1 MLLSRCEECETS
13 SVRGLDLQLIHQV
26 NQIAPGLLVRIDDI
40 PNLVLGRSV
49 HPWVQKGMRDCLV
62 KLFKRYPTLKLKI
75 NSAYRTIVGQ
85 ALLFSHGE
93 NDRCEIKIVS
103 PPGRSNHNNAS
114 SFDIENWAEDH
125 KDEKGV
131 VRSIIDILEDFG
143 FTWLGH
149 RMNDKMHFDCD
160 GCIDMRSISIKAFQY
175 LWNYANPSD
184 KLAVDG
190 DYGQLVASRLRVAPI
205 EGFPNLPPA
214 YPPRIL
220 KYTEPLQAGNDVGKL
235 QLDLRAAGIDIGKAD
250 KIFGAGLD
258 KAVKTYQAKV
268 GMVADGVVGR
278 ATLLALN
285 PSAPPN
291 IA

>member
-1 MLLSRCEECETS
+1 MLLSRCTECETS

-26 NQIAPGLLVRIDDI
+26 NLIKPGLLVRINDI
-40 PNLVLGRSV
+40 PQLELGSSV

-62 KLFKRYPTLKLKI
+62 RLFKQYPTLTLKV

-93 NDRCEIKIVS
+93 NDRCGIKIVS

-114 SFDIENWAEDH
+114 SFDIENWADDH
-125 KDEKGV
+125 EDEKGK

-143 FTWLGH
+143 FSWLGR

-160 GCIDMRSISIKAFQY
+160 ECIDMRSISIKAFQ
-175 LWNYANPSD
+175 LLHNLANPQD
-184 KLAVDG
+184 KLAIDG
-190 DYGQLVASRLRVAPI
+190 DYGQLVASRLRNAPI
-205 EGFPNLPPA
+205 EGFPNLPA
-214 YPPRIL
+214 GYPPRIL
-220 KYTEPLQAGNDVGKL
+220 KFTEPLQSGNDVGKL

-250 KIFGAGLD
+250 KIFGQGLD
-258 KAVKTYQAKV
+258 KAVRAYQTKV
-268 GMVADGVVGR
+268 GMIADGIVGR

-285 PSAPPN
+285 PPAPPN